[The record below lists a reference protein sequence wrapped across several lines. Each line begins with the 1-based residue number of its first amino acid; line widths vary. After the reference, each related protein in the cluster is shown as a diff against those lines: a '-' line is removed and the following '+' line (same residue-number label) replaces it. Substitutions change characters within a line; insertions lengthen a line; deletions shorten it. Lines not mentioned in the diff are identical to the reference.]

1 MPAITCII
9 IVYETQ
15 DFALK
20 KTNQQIL
27 GQGAT
32 ERGDILPHRALCLPV
47 SKKRKPG
54 IHYTLAAWKQWRMS
68 TRAGSSQS
76 QEPTPHPHLMRRR
89 HILKNS
95 SAQAPRQLTPERGEG
110 EPGGTQ
116 SFQELLTRLRREA
129 RRGLGWKVLELQG
142 PQRPP
147 SLLNVSRKAPLA
159 TKVFIR
165 NTHFPSPACT
175 RTHT

>member
-1 MPAITCII
+1 M
-9 IVYETQ
+9 
-15 DFALK
+15 
-20 KTNQQIL
+20 

-32 ERGDILPHRALCLPV
+32 ERGDILPRRALCLCEQETKARNSLHAGRV
-47 SKKRKPG
+47 G
-54 IHYTLAAWKQWRMS
+54 AMENVYT
-68 TRAGSSQS
+68 GGFN
-76 QEPTPHPHLMRRR
+76 QEPTPHPHLVRRS

-95 SAQAPRQLTPERGEG
+95 SARGPRQLMPERGEG

-129 RRGLGWKVLELQG
+129 QRGLGWKLLEVQG

-147 SLLNVSRKAPLA
+147 SVLNVPRKSPLA

>member
-1 MPAITCII
+1 MPAITRII

-20 KTNQQIL
+20 KNKPTNVGTGSHRERRYPSPQSPLSPCEQETKARNSL
-27 GQGAT
+27 HAGRVGAM
-32 ERGDILPHRALCLPV
+32 ENV
-47 SKKRKPG
+47 
-54 IHYTLAAWKQWRMS
+54 YT
-68 TRAGSSQS
+68 GGFN
-76 QEPTPHPHLMRRR
+76 QEPTPHPHLVRRS

-95 SAQAPRQLTPERGEG
+95 SARGPRQLTPERGEG

-129 RRGLGWKVLELQG
+129 QRGLGWKVLELQG

-147 SLLNVSRKAPLA
+147 SLLNVPRKSPLA